1 MAIYDKGGQR
11 RMKGTDWS
19 SSSAALRVDSRA
31 YRAAKRKEKKRGMS
45 EKEKGREVRGI
56 VLKERSF
63 GFCSVDSS
71 SFQASYISS
80 LLVRSL
86 VRWLAL
92 EKEKLPTSAGPTF
105 LVPRGLIHP
114 RILNRPS
121 FLSRSSVLFLYR
133 PLAIVSS

>member
-1 MAIYDKGGQR
+1 
-11 RMKGTDWS
+11 
-19 SSSAALRVDSRA
+19 
-31 YRAAKRKEKKRGMS
+31 MS

-121 FLSRSSVLFLYR
+121 SLDRLFCFCIALSLLFHRDTKQAYVEKGNEKGCKCRLVVVVGAAAK
-133 PLAIVSS
+133 LE